1 MAILVEL
8 TDRDSLVKSASTSL
22 NSKVV
27 NQYLTLFAPMAIDAV
42 LSVVDLA
49 KPEVVDLRDIRITK
63 KLRGTV
69 DDIETVK
76 GLVFDK
82 KASYAAGGPTRMK
95 NAKIAV
101 IQFQTMTN
109 KKKTKYVVVE
119 DNDNDMA
126 NEELLSVEKLF
137 GNQSCRKL
145 YQKLQTTKFKRKVRC
160 LCFCF
165 WLNSQG

>member
-1 MAILVEL
+1 MISDYLYKASTKTVDVLTVMAILVEL

-49 KPEVVDLRDIRITK
+49 KPE
-63 KLRGTV
+63 
-69 DDIETVK
+69 
-76 GLVFDK
+76 
-82 KASYAAGGPTRMK
+82 ASYAAGGPTRMK